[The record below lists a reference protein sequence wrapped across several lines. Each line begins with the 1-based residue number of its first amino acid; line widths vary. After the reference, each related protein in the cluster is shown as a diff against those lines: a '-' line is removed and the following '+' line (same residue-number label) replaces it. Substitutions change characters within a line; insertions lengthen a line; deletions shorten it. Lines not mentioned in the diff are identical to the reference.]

1 MLFGGKCVWCDAG
14 EGVGARWGGR
24 HHAKIVAARRDH

>member
-1 MLFGGKCVWCDAG
+1 VGSEVLWGL

-24 HHAKIVAARRDH
+24 VGLMVS